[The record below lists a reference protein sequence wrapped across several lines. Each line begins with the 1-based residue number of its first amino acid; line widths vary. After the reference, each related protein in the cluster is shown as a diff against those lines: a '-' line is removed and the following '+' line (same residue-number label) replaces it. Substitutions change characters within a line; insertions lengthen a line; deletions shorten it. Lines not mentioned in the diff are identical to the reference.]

1 MIKLI
6 VSDLDGTLVEDGG
19 GVLNPEYF
27 STQRSTV
34 KGDLFLRGQR
44 PPCVGDRASV
54 STGKG

>member
-27 STQRSTV
+27 FRHP
-34 KGDLFLRGQR
+34 R
-44 PPCVGDRASV
+44 P
-54 STGKG
+54 